1 VVGFTK
7 SIARE
12 VASRSINVNAVAPG
26 FIDTE
31 MTAAMTDKAREG
43 IVSSIPMG
51 RVGRPEDVAG
61 AVLFLLSDAAAYVTG
76 QVLAVDG
83 GFHM

>member
-1 VVGFTK
+1 
-7 SIARE
+7 
-12 VASRSINVNAVAPG
+12 
-26 FIDTE
+26 
-31 MTAAMTDKAREG
+31 MTAAMSEKARQA
-43 IVSSIPMG
+43 VTSAIPMG

-61 AVLFLLSDAAAYVTG
+61 AVVFLASDAAAYITG